1 MTSKQQYN
9 QINAKKIIEN
19 LEKRN
24 IKGFYVKTKE
34 EALQKALQFMP
45 QKSSVCWGGSQS
57 VLQIGLIDEI
67 YKNDYEI
74 YDRAKAKNQ
83 EEIDF
88 IYRKAF
94 TSDFYLASA
103 NAITLDGK
111 IVNIDGTGNRVSAM
125 IYGPKNVILIVGIN
139 KIATDE
145 QTAINRVKNY
155 ASPINAIRLDRNTP
169 CKIKGSC
176 YDCLS
181 KETICCVTTITRY
194 SREKDRIKVILVGE
208 ELGY

>member
-94 TSDFYLASA
+94 TSDFYLSSA

-181 KETICCVTTITRY
+181 EETICCVTTITRY

>member
-1 MTSKQQYN
+1 MTPKEMYN
-9 QINAKKIIEN
+9 EINAKKIIEN

-24 IKGFYVKTKE
+24 MQGFFVKTKE
-34 EALQKALQFMP
+34 EALQKVLELIP
-45 QKSSVCWGGSQS
+45 NKSTICWGGSQS
-57 VLQIGLIDEI
+57 IMEIGLVDALSNGDYKVFDRSKANSQQEIDE
-67 YKNDYEI
+67 
-74 YDRAKAKNQ
+74 
-83 EEIDF
+83 

-111 IVNIDGTGNRVSAM
+111 IVNIDGTGNRVAAM

-139 KIATDE
+139 KLAKDE
-145 QTAINRVKNY
+145 ASAIDRVKNY
-155 ASPINAIRLDRNTP
+155 SSPINAMRLDRNTP
-169 CKIKGSC
+169 CTIKGNC

-181 KETICCVTTITRY
+181 SDTICCVTTVQRY
-194 SREKDRIKVILVGE
+194 SRFKDRIKVILVGE

>member
-1 MTSKQQYN
+1 MTPKEMYN
-9 QINAKKIIEN
+9 QINAKKIIES

-24 IKGFYVKTKE
+24 MQGFFVKTRE
-34 EALQKALQFMP
+34 EALKKALELIP
-45 QKSSVCWGGSQS
+45 NKSTICFGGSQS
-57 VLQIGLIDEI
+57 ISQIGLIDELH
-67 YKNDYEI
+67 KGDYI
-74 YDRAKAKNQ
+74 VFDRAKANTQ
-83 EEIDF
+83 EEIDD

-111 IVNIDGTGNRVSAM
+111 IVNIDGTGNRVAAM

-139 KIATDE
+139 KISKDE
-145 QTAINRVKNY
+145 PSAIDRVKNY
-155 ASPINAIRLDRNTP
+155 ASPINSMRLNRKTP
-169 CKIKGSC
+169 CVVKGNC

-181 KETICCVTTITRY
+181 EDTICCVTTVTRY
-194 SREKDRIKVILVGE
+194 SRYKGRIKVILVEE

>member
-1 MTSKQQYN
+1 MTPKQQYN

-34 EALQKALQFMP
+34 EALQKALQLMP

-57 VLQIGLIDEI
+57 IVQIGLIDEL

-111 IVNIDGTGNRVSAM
+111 IVNIDGTGNRVAAM

-139 KIATDE
+139 KIAIDE
-145 QTAINRVKNY
+145 QMAINRVKNY
-155 ASPINAIRLDRNTP
+155 ASPINAMRLDRNTP

-181 KETICCVTTITRY
+181 EETICCVTTITRY
-194 SREKDRIKVILVGE
+194 SRQKDRIKVILVGE